1 MTRHIRYIGENH
13 FPPPE
18 NEGQPCRWVSTGGRF
33 TFGPV
38 TPALA
43 AKLDAQDAARTKR
56 PTNATEKRAEKR
68 RYYTSRTPQISLV
81 PKPRDRLV
89 T

>member
-1 MTRHIRYIGENH
+1 MEGAVTRHIRYIGENH

-56 PTNATEKRAEKR
+56 PTNATEK
-68 RYYTSRTPQISLV
+68 SGSHINS
-81 PKPRDRLV
+81 
-89 T
+89 